1 MAGTMRAL
9 VTHQWGPPEEL
20 RLEEVPRPEA
30 GEGELLVRV
39 MAAGINPVDWK
50 TRRNGGLMA
59 SRGVEPPVI
68 LGWDISG
75 VVEAVGP
82 GADGFAVGDEV
93 FGLSKF
99 PKVAGAYAEYAAV
112 PAADV
117 ARKPANITHPE
128 AASLPLA
135 ALTAFQA
142 LELAELSSGQSI
154 LVQAAAGGVGSLAVQ
169 LAKARGAIVA
179 GTASGANQDLLRELG
194 VDTPIDYST
203 TRFEDVVSGLDAVLE
218 SQGGEIRQRSWGV
231 LRPGGIMVSIL
242 GPLPPEDAEA
252 HGVRGTHLLVKPNG
266 AQMGLI
272 ADLVAQGKVHPVVQE
287 VFPFSRAADAHRL
300 LEAGHAR
307 GKLVLVP

>member
-117 ARKPANITHPE
+117 ARKPASITHPE

>member
-112 PAADV
+112 SAADV
-117 ARKPANITHPE
+117 ARKPASITHPE